1 MTPVASSKFNLGTK
15 VLYKDV
21 TGTITTSGGAVQTIS
36 TGITDTNILAVFPI
50 YNNDYYYIVG
60 ELDRFEY
67 AISNGN
73 IAIRIS
79 GTMTQN
85 RTLTFRVA
93 YRA

>member
-1 MTPVASSKFNLGTK
+1 MASTPFNLGTK
-15 VLYKDV
+15 VLYKNV

-36 TGITDTNILAVFPI
+36 TGITEANILAVFPI
-50 YNNDYYYIVG
+50 YNNDYYFIVG
-60 ELDRFEY
+60 ELDRFGY

-73 IAIRIS
+73 IAVRIV
-79 GTMTQN
+79 GTLGQN

>member
-1 MTPVASSKFNLGTK
+1 MASTPFNLGTK

-21 TGTITTSGGAVQTIS
+21 TGTITSSGGAIQSIT
-36 TGITDTNILAVFPI
+36 TGITGANILAVFPI

-60 ELDRFEY
+60 ELNHFGY
-67 AISNGN
+67 AINNGN
-73 IAIRIS
+73 IAVRIS
-79 GTMTQN
+79 GTLGQN

>member
-1 MTPVASSKFNLGTK
+1 MASTPFNLGTK

-21 TGTITTSGGAVQTIS
+21 TGTITTSGGAVQSIA
-36 TGITDTNILAVFPI
+36 TGITGTNILAVFPI

-60 ELDRFEY
+60 ELDHFGY
-67 AISNGN
+67 AINNGN
-73 IAIRIS
+73 IAVRIS